1 MVKGDA
7 DKYRKSLRGKMP
19 FRMVNHKGKMVK
31 QYYMDKKQKAQ
42 YHTLL
47 ARETKGYAEAK
58 AKLEARKARGD
69 FKRPSIKVEDTDTNT
84 YEVYSGVKHRAEVE
98 AKKKPPRR
106 TLRGADQNPTTHY
119 GKEIRRPKFVPEVR
133 SVDLGV
139 SMAKAK
145 GKPVDIDPTKIDVAK
160 DAKKFG
166 KFKPE
171 FIHRISDTGLAD
183 LERSQAP
190 QDSGYF
196 APQLVQYPTTTTG
209 GEYIFKRGAS
219 GRLEH
224 PAMRNDKP
232 VFGGVGKATPLHYA
246 PFDKPKDGVEFS
258 GIRNYALDEESI
270 VGQTI
275 DRGNNPQS
283 KPRSWEG
290 TKAGGYSKRE
300 KHKEATPMSLERRL
314 KKGAIGTI
322 GKADEEL
329 RKSQA
334 HPQQKPFEEPKAREF
349 PNVPILKSVKYVAG
363 DMGYKKDPKHAQL
376 ADLRIKQGAFSRGEC
391 GDSVGDQTCS
401 EFYILNQRPTEISRE
416 TIADYEGRRGKTPI
430 ENFYN
435 KAGSRSVAKPSELD
449 YKMERRGETITHKPP
464 TNIELDIVRRYGGK
478 GGRTLGTN
486 ELAVKE
492 GMSYDYDKSRPR
504 HRKEQP
510 AGMKPVKDLSV
521 KDLRRLAQNRGI
533 PTTSREEKSKEYEP
547 AKLSKKQVQKKMVRG
562 LPVDMSYNYYGEA
575 GTAGEGMSGFL
586 EEAPS
591 SAVFSSSGELLEA
604 KELIH
609 KSDAIDGDISD
620 GDEDFDEENPMGDM
634 DAYRY

>member
-7 DKYRKSLRGKMP
+7 TKYRKSIGG
-19 FRMVNHKGKMVK
+19 RMN
-31 QYYMDKKQKAQ
+31 DKQKKHYAM
-42 YHTLL
+42 LL
-47 ARETKGYAEAK
+47 TRETKGYAEAK
-58 AKLEARKARGD
+58 AKLEARKKRGD
-69 FKRPSIKVEDTDTNT
+69 FKRPSIRVEDTDTNT

-98 AKKKPPRR
+98 AKKKPAPRR
-106 TLRGADQNPTTHY
+106 LRGADQNPTTHY

-139 SMAKAK
+139 SMAKPK
-145 GKPVDIDPTKIDVAK
+145 GKPVDIDPRKIDVKK

-171 FIHRISDTGLAD
+171 LIHRISDTGLAD

-209 GEYIFKRGAS
+209 GEAVFQDIDGS
-219 GRLEH
+219 GILRH
-224 PAMRNDKP
+224 PAMRGDKP
-232 VFGGVGKATPLHYA
+232 VFGGVGVATPLNYA
-246 PFDKPKDGVEFS
+246 PFDKPKDGREFS

-275 DRGNNPQS
+275 DRGNLPMS

-290 TKAGGYSKRE
+290 TKGGGYSR
-300 KHKEATPMSLERRL
+300 KEAYKAGAPMSLERRL

-334 HPQQKPFEEPKAREF
+334 HPQQKPFKEPKAREF
-349 PNVPILKSVKYVAG
+349 PNVPILKTAEYVAG
-363 DMGYKKDPKHAQL
+363 KLGYKKDPEHAKL

-401 EFYILNQRPTEISRE
+401 EFYLLNQRPTEISRE
-416 TIADYEGRRGKTPI
+416 TLSNYEGRRGKTPI

-521 KDLRRLAQNRGI
+521 KDLRRLAVGKGI

-591 SAVFSSSGELLEA
+591 SAVFSSSGELLEQ
-604 KELIH
+604 KEIIH

>member
-1 MVKGDA
+1 MNEKE
-7 DKYRKSLRGKMP
+7 
-19 FRMVNHKGKMVK
+19 
-31 QYYMDKKQKAQ
+31 KKHYAM
-42 YHTLL
+42 LL
-47 ARETKGYAEAK
+47 TRETKGYAGAK
-58 AKLEARKARGD
+58 AELEKRKARGD
-69 FKRPSIKVEDTDTNT
+69 FKP
-84 YEVYSGVKHRAEVE
+84 
-98 AKKKPPRR
+98 KPKPKPR
-106 TLRGADQNPTTHY
+106 TLRGSDQNPTTHY
-119 GKEIRRPKFVPEVR
+119 GKETKRPTFKPEVR

-139 SMAKAK
+139 SMAKPK

-171 FIHRISDTGLAD
+171 LIHRISDTGLGD

-209 GEYIFKRGAS
+209 GEAIFQRGAS

-224 PAMRNDKP
+224 PSILRNR
-232 VFGGVGKATPLHYA
+232 L
-246 PFDKPKDGVEFS
+246 
-258 GIRNYALDEESI
+258 NEESI

-300 KHKEATPMSLERRL
+300 KHKEATPMSLERRM

-334 HPQQKPFEEPKAREF
+334 HPQQKPFEEPKAREYA
-349 PNVPILKSVKYVAG
+349 NVPILKSVKYVAG
-363 DMGYKKDPKHAQL
+363 DMGYKKDPEHAIL

-416 TIADYEGRRGKTPI
+416 TMASYQGRRGNTPI

-464 TNIELDIVRRYGGK
+464 TNIELDIVRQYGGK

-510 AGMKPVKDLSV
+510 AGMKSVKDLSV

-533 PTTSREEKSKEYEP
+533 PTTSREEKSKEYDP

-591 SAVFSSSGELLEA
+591 SSVFSSSGELLEA
-604 KELIH
+604 KEIIH
-609 KSDAIDGDISD
+609 KSDALDGDISD